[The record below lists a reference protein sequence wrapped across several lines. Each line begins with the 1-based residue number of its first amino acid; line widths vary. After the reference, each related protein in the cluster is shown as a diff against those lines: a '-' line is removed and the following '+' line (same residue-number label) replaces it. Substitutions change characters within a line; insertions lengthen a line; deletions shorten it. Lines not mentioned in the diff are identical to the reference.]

1 MGSTRSLRESIFRDT
16 KKWYAE
22 AKASVASEKLIN
34 FCQQYAGESILD
46 LGCATGDYCLELGR
60 LGFKCVG
67 VDVNEE
73 YIRIAKEKG
82 VNAYVV
88 KEQLP
93 FEDKSF
99 DTVIIFEVL
108 EHVQS
113 PGRLLGEAK
122 RVAKKN
128 ILITVPNCGDIEA
141 LRDYGLTYE
150 HFLETDHMNFFTKR
164 NLEDL
169 LREYFRKFEVEEEEP
184 IFLGAVGLPLWL
196 KYPVYLGYKS
206 GLIKS
211 SFYSRLYAWAE
222 IEE

>member
-1 MGSTRSLRESIFRDT
+1 MSSTRLTKESIFRDT
-16 KKWYAE
+16 KNWYAE
-22 AKASVASEKLIN
+22 AKGSVASEELID

-46 LGCATGDYCLELGR
+46 FGCATGDYCLELGK

-99 DTVIIFEVL
+99 DTVIMFEVL
-108 EHVQS
+108 EHVES

-122 RVAKKN
+122 RVARKN

-141 LRDYGLTYE
+141 LRNCGLVYE
-150 HFLETDHMNFFTKR
+150 HLLETDHINFFTKR
-164 NLEDL
+164 DLGDL
-169 LREYFRKFEVEEEEP
+169 LGKYFRRFKVEEKEP

-196 KYPVYLGYKS
+196 KYPVYLGYRLR
-206 GLIKS
+206 LIKGS
-211 SFYSRLYAWAE
+211 VHFRLYAWAE

>member
-1 MGSTRSLRESIFRDT
+1 LTSSRSSKESIFRDT
-16 KKWYAE
+16 KNWYAE
-22 AKASVASEKLIN
+22 ARASVASEKLIN

-46 LGCATGDYCLELGR
+46 FGCATGDYCLELGK

-82 VNAYVV
+82 VNACVV

-99 DTVIIFEVL
+99 DTVIMFEVL

-113 PGRLLGEAK
+113 PGGLLGEAK

-128 ILITVPNCGDIEA
+128 ILITVPNCGDVEA
-141 LRDYGLTYE
+141 LRNYGLTYE
-150 HFLETDHMNFFTKR
+150 HFLETDHVNFFTKR
-164 NLEDL
+164 DLEDL
-169 LREYFRKFEVEEEEP
+169 LRKYFRKFKVEEKEP
-184 IFLGAVGLPLWL
+184 IFLGAVGFPLWL
-196 KYPVYLGYKS
+196 KYPVHLGYKL
-206 GLIKS
+206 GLIRS
-211 SFYSRLYAWAE
+211 NIYSRLYAQAE
-222 IEE
+222 IE